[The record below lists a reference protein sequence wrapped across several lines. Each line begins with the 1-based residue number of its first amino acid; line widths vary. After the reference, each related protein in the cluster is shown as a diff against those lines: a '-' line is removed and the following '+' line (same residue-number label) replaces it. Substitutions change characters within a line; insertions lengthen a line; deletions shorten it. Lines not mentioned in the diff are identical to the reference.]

1 MYPGTCAKRMR
12 MSRIRVRIGDRKRE
26 REKEGGKERERERES
41 GTRDG
46 TGRLAYNRGVDI
58 ENLSEAK

>member
-26 REKEGGKERERERES
+26 RERGREGEGERES

>member
-12 MSRIRVRIGDRKRE
+12 MSRIRVRIG
-26 REKEGGKERERERES
+26 EREREREREREGER

>member
-12 MSRIRVRIGDRKRE
+12 MSGYKINIRVRIGESERERE
-26 REKEGGKERERERES
+26 REKEGER

>member
-1 MYPGTCAKRMR
+1 MR

-26 REKEGGKERERERES
+26 RERGREGEGERES
-41 GTRDG
+41 GRDG